1 MTAVQEVG
9 TPTTEVEAPE
19 RDVPALVRIPH
30 GQARDLH
37 WYFEEHSIAGVA
49 IASDMGA
56 MLERAALM
64 AIRLVP
70 CKACGG
76 SPLLDRPGTGNCPRR
91 GSYTSALRKWHL
103 KQADS
108 MGRRLVPT
116 EADIASWAAVKVAVD
131 TFVSSEVLGTELPDD
146 LTKFCKKC
154 QGTGMLERRQSQNP
168 GNVTA
173 RPTGSSSHG
182 NPDAMHN
189 IDDEGLQRWGRI
201 NRQLEDVCEES
212 PLARVALGKY
222 YGPGGGS
229 ISCLWEL
236 TESGD
241 RFLANTPNPLK
252 LSPDQIMGNT
262 RDEQAKEPEEWR
274 TRLFSALARECAKVW
289 DHTCA
294 TWVRVNPEVTES

>member
-1 MTAVQEVG
+1 MAAAQQIG
-9 TPTTEVEAPE
+9 TPEETTPPE
-19 RDVPALVRIPH
+19 REATALVRIPH
-30 GQARDLH
+30 QHARDLH

-56 MLERAALM
+56 MLERAKLM

-70 CKACGG
+70 CKTCGG
-76 SPLLDRPGTGNCPRR
+76 SPLHDRPGTGSCPRR

-103 KQADS
+103 KQADEL
-108 MGRRLVPT
+108 GRKLVPL
-116 EADIASWAAVKVAVD
+116 ESDIAAWVAVKVAMD
-131 TFVSSEVLGTELPDD
+131 TFVSSEALGRELPDD
-146 LTKFCKKC
+146 LTKYCQKC
-154 QGTGMLERRQSQNP
+154 EGSGMLERRQSLSQ

-189 IDDEGLQRWGRI
+189 VDDEGLQRWGRI
-201 NRQLEDVCEES
+201 NRQLEDVCQES
-212 PLARVALGKY
+212 PLARVALGMY
-222 YGPGGGS
+222 YGPDGGS
-229 ISCLWEL
+229 ISCLWQL

-241 RFLANTPNPLK
+241 RFLANTANPLK
-252 LSPDQIMGNT
+252 LSPEQIMSNA
-262 RDEQAKEPEEWR
+262 RDEQTKEPTDSR

-294 TWVRVNPEVTES
+294 TWVRVNPEVVES

>member
-1 MTAVQEVG
+1 MAAAQEIG
-9 TPTTEVEAPE
+9 TPGETTPPE
-19 RDVPALVRIPH
+19 REVVHLVRIPH
-30 GQARDLH
+30 RHAQDLH

-49 IASDMGA
+49 IASDMGV

-70 CKACGG
+70 CKSCGG
-76 SPLLDRPGTGNCPRR
+76 SPMYDRPGTGNCPRR
-91 GSYTSALRKWHL
+91 GSYASALRKWHV
-103 KQADS
+103 KQAEEL
-108 MGRRLVPT
+108 GRKLVPL
-116 EADIASWAAVKVAVD
+116 ESDIAAWVAVKVGLS
-131 TFVSSEVLGTELPDD
+131 TFVSSEALGSELPDD

-182 NPDAMHN
+182 NPDAMHD

-212 PLARVALGKY
+212 PLARVALGMY

-229 ISCLWEL
+229 ISCLWQL
-236 TESGD
+236 TEPGD
-241 RFLANTPNPLK
+241 LFLANTPNPLK
-252 LSPDQIMGNT
+252 LSPEQIMSNA
-262 RDEQAKEPEEWR
+262 RDEQAKEPSEWR
-274 TRLFSALARECAKVW
+274 TRLFSALARECGKVW
-289 DHTCA
+289 DHACA
-294 TWVRVNPEVTES
+294 TWVKVNPEVVDS